1 MERQIREKDE
11 SRHQIAQE
19 LQHTSTRLQELEEE
33 RQQLQQERD
42 LIARQQ
48 VALKE
53 NAGSVELSM
62 YCPNSW
68 LFIVLALRQKHREWV
83 IKLLKVRGQSFLVFF
98 FVFAFVYYCSMFR
111 LFVEGKCGIRIY
123 SDIFSMRELLPKCS
137 FKNGSS
143 WIATLSLL
151 LIKHSLQ
158 FPIT

>member
-98 FVFAFVYYCSMFR
+98 LFSLLYITVVCSGYLWKENVESVY
-111 LFVEGKCGIRIY
+111 IRI
-123 SDIFSMRELLPKCS
+123 FS
-137 FKNGSS
+137 
-143 WIATLSLL
+143 A
-151 LIKHSLQ
+151 
-158 FPIT
+158 